1 MLTRLAEKNA
11 FEEIERREKQSERRH
26 KSLELLQNV
35 TGMAA
40 LPLRLEAYDISN
52 FAGQD
57 TVGSM
62 IVFVEGQPKKSDYR
76 KFKIACA
83 ANGQDDYA
91 SMREMLTRRVQ
102 RYVDGDEKFAPLPNA
117 FMIDGGLGH
126 VHVCKEVL
134 DSFGLLVPCF
144 GMVKDDRHRT
154 RAPSLRRTAVSSA
167 SRRLRRCLR
176 SSAACRRRSIGSPS
190 SITASWAAK
199 VRGSTLDKIPGVGD
213 KRRTDL
219 LKHFG
224 SIENIKQASEQELAR
239 ILPRNAAQ
247 SVYEFFFHQKQQ

>member
-1 MLTRLAEKNA
+1 
-11 FEEIERREKQSERRH
+11 
-26 KSLELLQNV
+26 
-35 TGMAA
+35 MAA

-62 IVFVEGQPKKSDYR
+62 IVFVEGQPKKGDYR

-134 DSFGLLVPCF
+134 DSFGLSVPCF
-144 GMVKDDRHRT
+144 GMVRT
-154 RAPSLRRTAVSSA
+154 TATVPVPSLHRTAVSSA

-176 SSAACRRRSIGSPS
+176 SSAACRRRSTGSPS

-199 VRGSTLDKIPGVGD
+199 G
-213 KRRTDL
+213 
-219 LKHFG
+219 
-224 SIENIKQASEQELAR
+224 AR
-239 ILPRNAAQ
+239 L
-247 SVYEFFFHQKQQ
+247 HTG

>member
-1 MLTRLAEKNA
+1 M
-11 FEEIERREKQSERRH
+11 RRSSGAKKQSERRH
-26 KSLELLQNV
+26 KSLELLQSV

-76 KFKIACA
+76 KFRIACA

-102 RYVDGDEKFAPLPNA
+102 RYADGDEKFAPPPNA

-126 VHVCKEVL
+126 VRICKEVL
-134 DSFGLLVPCF
+134 DSFGLSVPCF
-144 GMVKDDRHRT
+144 GMVKDDHHRT
-154 RAPSLRRTAVSSA
+154 RALIAPDGREFGIRQ
-167 SRRLRRCLR
+167 RLRCSRL
-176 SSAACRRRSIGSPS
+176 SAGCRRRCTASPS
-190 SITASWAAK
+190 STTESSAESVCAARRSTGYPEWATSA
-199 VRGSTLDKIPGVGD
+199 
-213 KRRTDL
+213 
-219 LKHFG
+219 
-224 SIENIKQASEQELAR
+224 AR
-239 ILPRNAAQ
+239 
-247 SVYEFFFHQKQQ
+247 SC